1 MPKGPGGVIFCT
13 RVAMSRT
20 NATLVEP
27 STKRAVTFIDG
38 DRGIL
43 RDRGYPIQELCTSA
57 RANVTTSRPR
67 IVDDPRSAFDAE
79 PHSPLY
85 GRRERRVV
93 DGDELGKQGVNAGR
107 DLESL

>member
-1 MPKGPGGVIFCT
+1 MSAEHPTDTLRIT
-13 RVAMSRT
+13 DSRT
-20 NATLVEP
+20 GR
-27 STKRAVTFIDG
+27 SAVTFIDG